1 MCTTMSITGDY
12 LTIRDKTEKGYFHFS
27 YFSNKINKN
36 RCKLSVNSINRKQL
50 KDIFRAGSAKRLLA
64 TGTCNTLLL
73 GLKIKNQQIIF
84 FRCKLYLFEQDKSFY
99 TYINTI
105 YVNKNHHC
113 RSWHLH
119 NACLRGLPLLSTNG
133 GAVST
138 LRGLIVASIRLKQIY
153 IKVDQVKIKWYT
165 KTMP

>member
-1 MCTTMSITGDY
+1 MCTAMSITGDY
-12 LTIRDKTEKGYFHFS
+12 LNIRDKTEKGYFHFN

-84 FRCKLYLFEQDKSFY
+84 VRCKLYFFE
-99 TYINTI
+99 
-105 YVNKNHHC
+105 
-113 RSWHLH
+113 
-119 NACLRGLPLLSTNG
+119 
-133 GAVST
+133 
-138 LRGLIVASIRLKQIY
+138 
-153 IKVDQVKIKWYT
+153 
-165 KTMP
+165 